1 MNLSNY
7 LNNVKL
13 PFKMLGIGI
22 LALVSVAIPTSYFY
36 NTTQAKIILTEQEKV
51 GMIQIKDLIY
61 VQKYLGEHR
70 GITARVFSGDKTAEG
85 LRFEKSGIVDA
96 HFEQIEQTFRN
107 TNEIALLAELKSI
120 KRSWSTLKSN
130 ILSEAI
136 DARTAFT
143 NHSAII
149 TDAAQLTSLVLEH
162 SGLYYD
168 PEPASHHLVM
178 ANMKDLPRLT
188 DAIGKVRGKV
198 AGILSKGTINNAEK
212 SELRGFLSGINYP
225 AYDLSLNL
233 QAAAKANPQFSAMSK
248 QAEEFDQKLQALLT
262 LVNTELLNK
271 TQTEYSAALFFDNT
285 TTLINGIY
293 DVHENINL
301 QLKRVLAQRV
311 QEINTARA
319 YALGT
324 IILTALLSVLLGGV
338 LVYSVLGSIKGLSE
352 HFASIAK
359 GEFIVSTEAKRK
371 DEIGGLFK
379 QLNKVT
385 DLLAENKI
393 KADEAFQV
401 KQALDNSSTAFM
413 LSDHERKIMYANKAT
428 TLVLEGAENQ
438 IKQTIAH
445 FSAQHLLGQKIDMF
459 MKNTD
464 VQGNDLASLTHD
476 LITNIRLGQM
486 DFRLIITPIFNVENT
501 LVGYSTELHDMTT
514 IFEEER
520 KQRRILE
527 SLNCTTTNVMIA
539 DADDKIIYL
548 NGSIERMLAECEK
561 DIQEAIPH
569 FSSAKIIG
577 NSMDIFHKNPN
588 HQTALIANLQN
599 THEAQIQIGKRH
611 FRFIINPIQSDSGE
625 RLGAVVEWLDR
636 TKEVNAENE
645 ISAMVNAALQG
656 DFTQRISTE
665 NKDGFLAKISTSLNE
680 FIDVTETGLAD
691 VNQVLNAIAQGDL
704 TQRVENEY
712 TGVFQDMKN
721 YCNDSCDKLS
731 EMIASIRHAT
741 ETINLASSEISQG
754 NMDLSSRTEEQASSL
769 EQTASTMDEIT
780 GTVKLNAQNAEQANH
795 LSSEAAAVAFNG
807 GDLIQQVVNTMSS
820 INDSAEKIANIISV
834 IDSIAFQTNILA
846 LNAAVEAARA
856 GEQGRGFAVVAAE
869 VRTLAQRSADAAKDI
884 KHLIT
889 DSVDKVTNGNQLVH
903 QSGETM
909 KEIVVSIQRVN
920 DIMGEIASASSEQS
934 ISIDE
939 VSNSITQMDEMTQQ
953 NAALVEEAAASSES
967 LRVQAEQLTLS
978 VSEFSLAEQH
988 DMEFAEIHEP
998 APVHQHMPRF
1008 EQNHKTAKPTPRLT
1022 RKRPSADDEWE
1033 NF

>member
-1 MNLSNY
+1 MNLSNH
-7 LNNVKL
+7 LNNIKL
-13 PFKMLGIGI
+13 PFKMLSIGI

-36 NTTQAKIILTEQEKV
+36 QTTQGKITVTEQEIT
-51 GMIQIKDLIY
+51 GMQQIKDIIY
-61 VQKYLGEHR
+61 IQKYLAEHR
-70 GITARVFSGDKTAEG
+70 GITARVFGGDKTAEG
-85 LRFEKSGIVDA
+85 LRFETSGIVDT
-96 HFEQIEQTFRN
+96 HFDHVEQIFRR
-107 TNEIALLAELKSI
+107 TNEIELLAELKTI

-130 ILSEAI
+130 VLSDAI
-136 DARTAFT
+136 DARTAFA
-143 NHSAII
+143 NHSALI
-149 TDAAQLTSLVLEH
+149 TETAQLASSVLEY

-168 PEPASHHLVM
+168 PQAASYHLIIG
-178 ANMKDLPRLT
+178 NMKDLPRLT
-188 DAIGKVRGKV
+188 DALGKVRGKT
-198 AGILSKGTINNAEK
+198 AGILSKGTVSNSEK
-212 SELRGFLSGINYP
+212 LELRSLLNGIRYP
-225 AYDLSLNL
+225 AYDFSLHM
-233 QAAAKANPQFSAMSK
+233 QAAVKTNPNFSSLGK
-248 QAEEFDQKLQALLT
+248 QADEFSQEIQALFS
-262 LVNTELLNK
+262 LVNSELLDK
-271 TQTEYSAALFFDNT
+271 TKTDYSAALFFDNA
-285 TTLINGIY
+285 TTLINRIY
-293 DVHENINL
+293 DVHESINL
-301 QLKRVLAQRV
+301 QLSNVFTQRI
-311 QEINTARA
+311 QDINTSRT

-324 IILTALLSVLLGGV
+324 ILLTALLSIL
-338 LVYSVLGSIKGLSE
+338 LGSILVLSVLRSIRELGE
-352 HFASIAK
+352 HFSAIAK
-359 GEFIVSTEAKRK
+359 GEFIVSTEARRK

-393 KADEAFQV
+393 KSDEAFQV

-413 LSDHERKIMYANKAT
+413 LSDHQRKIIYANKAT
-428 TLVLEGAENQ
+428 TSVLEEAEDQ
-438 IKQTIAH
+438 IKQSIAH

-464 VQGNDLASLTHD
+464 IQGSDLANLTHD
-476 LITNIRLGQM
+476 LITNIHLGQM
-486 DFRLIITPIFNVENT
+486 DFRLIISPIFTVGNT
-501 LVGYSTELHDMTT
+501 LVGYSTELHDMTAV
-514 IFEEER
+514 FEEER

-548 NGSIERMLAECEK
+548 NGSIERMLNDCEK
-561 DIQEAIPH
+561 DIQEALPH
-569 FSSAKIIG
+569 FSAAKIIG

-588 HQTALIANLQN
+588 HQTALIANLQG
-599 THEAQIQIGKRH
+599 THEAQIQIGKRY
-611 FRFIINPIQSDSGE
+611 FRFIINPIQSENGE

-645 ISAMVNAALQG
+645 ISAMVGAALQG
-656 DFTQRISTE
+656 DFSQRIDTD
-665 NKDGFLAKISTSLNE
+665 NKEGFLAKISSSLNE
-680 FIDVTETGLAD
+680 FIDVTETGLSD

-712 TGVFQDMKN
+712 AGVFHDMKT

-795 LSSEAAAVAFNG
+795 LSSEAASIAFNG

-820 INDSAEKIANIISV
+820 INESAEKIANIISV

-856 GEQGRGFAVVAAE
+856 GEQGRGFAVVASE

-978 VSEFSLAEQH
+978 VAEFRLAEQH
-988 DMEFAEIHEP
+988 DLPLAEHSDTALSHTQTLEFRPH
-998 APVHQHMPRF
+998 
-1008 EQNHKTAKPTPRLT
+1008 TSTTKPLSRLT
-1022 RKRPSADDEWE
+1022 RKRPSPDDEWE